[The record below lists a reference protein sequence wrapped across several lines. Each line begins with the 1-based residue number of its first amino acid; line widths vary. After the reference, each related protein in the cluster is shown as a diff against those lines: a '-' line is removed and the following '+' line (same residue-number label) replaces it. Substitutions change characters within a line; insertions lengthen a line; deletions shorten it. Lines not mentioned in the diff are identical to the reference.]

1 MVLYVRFYKTI
12 KPIFREEALEM
23 RKKFTL
29 IELLVV
35 IAIIAILAAMLLPS
49 LARAREMA
57 NKAACSGNLKQGMQA
72 LQLYSNNYNGVIIAV
87 GDWSMAWWRNSK
99 EMHKNLGLEM
109 VNDSTYGDD
118 RPYWAENVNNGG
130 KGLQARKVTLCPS
143 GEDIGMEWY
152 GGASYGVPRFGGD
165 DKSYSDDGCEYL
177 DVENAPGG
185 TQYPL
190 YVINLDKVPSAS
202 SYVVLSD
209 TASSWRTNQNSTGA
223 PAGSQNAIFYR
234 LSDYGKGQGVCGRHN
249 GIGNMAFA
257 DGHVGDTNDAS
268 GLFKQSKIGYILD
281 KGGLVIHDY
290 DPSGTDRYDQAQSG
304 GY

>member
-1 MVLYVRFYKTI
+1 
-12 KPIFREEALEM
+12 M

-57 NKAACSGNLKQGMQA
+57 NKAACTGNLKQGMQA
-72 LQLYSNNYNGVIIAV
+72 LQLYSGNYNGLIIAL
-87 GDWSMAWWRNSK
+87 GDFGMAWWRNSK
-99 EMHKNLGLEM
+99 EMHKNLGLDM
-109 VNDSTYGDD
+109 VNDSTQTDA
-118 RPYWAENVNNGG
+118 RPYWAENIKNGG

-143 GEDIGMEWY
+143 GEEAGMEWY
-152 GGASYGVPRFGGD
+152 GNASYGTPAFVD
-165 DKSYSDDGCEYL
+165 NKDKSYVDDGCEYI
-177 DVENAPGG
+177 EKNSPGD
-185 TQYPL
+185 PL

-202 SYVVLSD
+202 TYVVLAD
-209 TASSWRTNQNSTGA
+209 TACSWRTNQNSTGA
-223 PAGSQNAIFYR
+223 PAGSQYCYFYR
-234 LSDYGKGQGVCGRHN
+234 LSDYGQGQGVCGRHN

-290 DPSGTDRYDQAQSG
+290 DSAGTDRYDQAQSG